1 MGGMGRFTGRIETGE
16 WLWGADTGRLFRGRA
31 RGRHC
36 VCVRLLRVESG
47 TERRMDLLCS
57 GREVLLCENLVC
69 DGVKARER
77 DGKGRCSRRVV
88 ASCAKMWPAAAPER
102 RKCARDVVT

>member
-36 VCVRLLRVESG
+36 VCVRLLRVERVEPNEGWICCVS
-47 TERRMDLLCS
+47 
-57 GREVLLCENLVC
+57 REVLLCESSV
-69 DGVKARER
+69 
-77 DGKGRCSRRVV
+77 
-88 ASCAKMWPAAAPER
+88 
-102 RKCARDVVT
+102 